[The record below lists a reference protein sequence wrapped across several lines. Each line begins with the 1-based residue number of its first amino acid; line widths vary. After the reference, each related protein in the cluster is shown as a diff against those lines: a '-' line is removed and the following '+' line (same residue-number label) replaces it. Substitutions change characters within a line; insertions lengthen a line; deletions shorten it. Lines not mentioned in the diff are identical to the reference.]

1 MLAKERQNARMDPL
15 VAVDIAILPPPA
27 VAQVAMDL
35 SAALP
40 ASESQGLRLDAN
52 RRPHVTLTQQFI
64 PRNALPDAVNA
75 VAGVLRDRR
84 PLPLVI
90 TGPGRGTRS
99 VWMRIGRTPELLDLH
114 RSLMGAMRSFE
125 RTGGTASAFVQSDA
139 RPGDVKWVSG
149 FRRSSSFERYTPH
162 ITLGHAS
169 RPPHVDSLSFVAD
182 TIALCHLG
190 QFCTCRAVLQSW
202 TLQMPRQDNG
212 DQTR

>member
-1 MLAKERQNARMDPL
+1 MLAKERQNACMDPL
-15 VAVDIAILPPPA
+15 IAVDIAILPPAA
-27 VAQVAMDL
+27 VAQVAIDL

-40 ASESQGLRLDAN
+40 ASESQGLRLDAD

-75 VAGVLRDRR
+75 VADVLRDRR
-84 PLPLVI
+84 PLPLII
-90 TGPGRGTRS
+90 TGPGRGARS
-99 VWMRIGRTPELLDLH
+99 VWMQIGRTPELLELH

-125 RTGGTASAFVQSDA
+125 RTGGTASAFVRGDA

-169 RPPHVDSLSFVAD
+169 RPPHVDSLSFVAA
-182 TIALCHLG
+182 TIALCQLG
-190 QFCTCRAVLQSW
+190 RFCTCREVLHSW
-202 TLQMPRQDNG
+202 TLKMPSRDPG
-212 DQTR
+212 DRAR